1 MAMGVAFSI
10 KSNLGVSPVNSIPY
24 VLSLVTKINQG
35 LLTTIVFSTYVLLQI
50 VILRKEYKPIQL
62 LQIVFSGMFGYFVS
76 FANFTLQGIESP
88 SNYVMKLMFLGISIF
103 IVAVGLL
110 LYLTANIMP
119 QPSEGLI
126 LAICKKTGIQFHKIK
141 ITFDSTVVAIAAAIS
156 FIAFGKLNGV
166 REGTIISAVLIGK
179 VLGVL
184 TKRWKSAIV
193 ELIFTKKTNTYIN
206 QEE

>member
-24 VLSLVTKINQG
+24 VLSLVTKIEQG
-35 LLTTIVFSTYVLLQI
+35 LLTTIIFSIYVLFQI
-50 VILRKEYKPIQL
+50 IILRREYKPIQL
-62 LQIVFSGMFGYFVS
+62 LQIVFSGMFGYFVK

-88 SNYVMKLMFLGISIF
+88 SNYIMKLVFLGISIF
-103 IVAVGLL
+103 VVAVGLL
-110 LYLTANIMP
+110 LYLTADIMP
-119 QPSEGLI
+119 QPPEGFM

-141 ITFDSTVVAIAAAIS
+141 VTFDSTVVAIAAFIS

-166 REGTIISAVLIGK
+166 REGTIISAILIGRI
-179 VLGVL
+179 LGVL
-184 TKRWKSAIV
+184 TKRWKSTIV
-193 ELIFTKKTNTYIN
+193 ELIFTKKTNTYLN